1 MRKYKQAYKS
11 ITLTALLF
19 AGFTAGAF
27 AQDSNKIVDPEAKT
41 PVIISTTP
49 TGGEMNIDPG
59 SVIEI
64 TFSSDMSESSING
77 STLVLYATRADTV
90 VDESSKLMLNEQ
102 IRDSSKPD
110 SEASWEYSTNS
121 VSGTISYSD
130 KIATFTP
137 NSDLEEGTLY
147 TFTVTEGVKNSE
159 NIALESDHEWSFT
172 TSGTSEQSYS
182 DKQND
187 KQGMHKNEYSE
198 KAADTTLNSNKN
210 RIELGKAGQFV
221 ILAQTNINNKS
232 ESKITGHIGEGSVED
247 GKKKEK
253 YNSDSERQGVTGQA
267 LVLESNQSDTTS
279 PDVSE
284 AIEDMLTAYN
294 NASMQNGD
302 DVTVHETGGF
312 HSNDLTPGVHE
323 WTDSLHIASNVN
335 FSGGEDDVWLIKI
348 GNNLTIDED
357 IVFSLND
364 GAQSDNIFWYVDGEV
379 TIGKNAQF
387 EGIVLSMNEIMLEDG
402 ATLNGRLFSKAS
414 ITLNENTV
422 TEPKNMMD
430 GRTTSTNK

>member
-11 ITLTALLF
+11 ITLSALLF

-27 AQDSNKIVDPEAKT
+27 AQDNNKIVDPEAKT
-41 PVIISTTP
+41 PFIISTTP
-49 TGGEMNIDPG
+49 TGGEMNVEPG

-90 VDESSKLMLNEQ
+90 IDESSKLMLNEQ
-102 IRDSSKPD
+102 IKDSSMPESK
-110 SEASWEYSTNS
+110 ASWEYTTNS
-121 VSGTISYSD
+121 VSGTINYSD

-137 NSDLEEGTLY
+137 NSDLEDGTLY

-159 NIALESDHEWSFT
+159 NIALESDYDWSFT
-172 TSGTSEQSYS
+172 TSGTSEPTYS

-187 KQGMHKNEYSE
+187 MQGMHKNEYSE
-198 KAADTTLNSNKN
+198 NAADTTLKANKN
-210 RIELGKAGQFV
+210 RIDLGKAGQFV

-232 ESKITGHIGEGSVED
+232 ESMITGHIGEGSVEN
-247 GKKKEK
+247 GLKKEN

-267 LVLESNQSDTTS
+267 LVLESNLSDTTS

-294 NASMQNGD
+294 DASMQNGD
-302 DVTVHETGGF
+302 DATVHETGGF

-323 WTDSLHIASNVN
+323 WSDSLHIASDVN
-335 FSGGEDDVWLIKI
+335 FSGSKDDVWLIKI
-348 GNNLTIDED
+348 GSNLTIDEN
-357 IVFSLND
+357 IVFTLND
-364 GAQSDNIFWYVDGEV
+364 GARSENIFWYVEGEV
-379 TIGKNAQF
+379 TIGKDANF
-387 EGIVLSMNEIMLEDG
+387 EGIILSMNEITLEDG
-402 ATLNGRLFSKAS
+402 ATLTGRMFSQAS

-422 TEPKNMMD
+422 TEPRNMMD